1 MDSQRRWEREAFI
14 DWGARG
20 QTGKCYG
27 NLEIWLGDRSNSPLF
42 IEYNGQTV
50 KTQKGFD
57 KVDSQKIMVLNILD
71 ASRVALEGYCNP
83 PDRAFDL
90 LDY

>member
-1 MDSQRRWEREAFI
+1 MR
-14 DWGARG
+14 
-20 QTGKCYG
+20 
-27 NLEIWLGDRSNSPLF
+27 NSPLF

-71 ASRVALEGYCNP
+71 ASRFALEGYCNP
-83 PDRAFDL
+83 LRISTFDL

>member
-1 MDSQRRWEREAFI
+1 
-14 DWGARG
+14 
-20 QTGKCYG
+20 
-27 NLEIWLGDRSNSPLF
+27 
-42 IEYNGQTV
+42 
-50 KTQKGFD
+50 
-57 KVDSQKIMVLNILD
+57 MVLNILD